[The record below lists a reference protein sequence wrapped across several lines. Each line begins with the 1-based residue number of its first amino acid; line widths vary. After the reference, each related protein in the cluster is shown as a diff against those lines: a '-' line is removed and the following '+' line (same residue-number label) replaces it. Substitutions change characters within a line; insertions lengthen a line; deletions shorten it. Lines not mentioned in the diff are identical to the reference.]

1 MIGGDR
7 RYQRLGLL
15 LIRITIFAVFTA
27 AAGVRVLSQTLP
39 ELQITSPTNNTIV
52 NPGQTISV
60 TVESP
65 AGLSFNSVAVAG
77 EGSFGFSNIA
87 TSLPAQFSFTIPTDA
102 ASGQYALTADG
113 TSTSGQSYQ
122 SEPVLVDVEH
132 SDPALGLSPSSS
144 SLMFRSNGEQSSVSF
159 VATFGGGV
167 TADVTAST
175 LMSYVSSNTN
185 VATVNAS
192 SGRLIVTSV
201 GPGSGTI
208 TATYGQG
215 ATSIPLRIPVIG
227 SRALTSSPSL
237 VSFAGQGVG
246 TNSAQQIVTLIN
258 SGNAPINISGVTMS
272 GDFSQTNTCI
282 SASPIATGATCA
294 INVTFA
300 PTAVGTRSGT
310 ISISDDSNEPGLTVQ
325 LSGTG
330 ITDFSISATP
340 ATQSVILKNTT
351 SYNVSVAS
359 IGGFTGTVLP
369 SVVGLPASTTASF
382 NPTSM
387 SGGSGASTLK
397 IVTSSKTPL
406 GSFTLSVTGTSGAL
420 THSVS
425 VTLTVTR

>member
-7 RYQRLGLL
+7 RYHWVGLL
-15 LIRITIFAVFTA
+15 LVRITLCAVFTA
-27 AAGVRVLSQTLP
+27 AAAVHTLSQTLP
-39 ELQITSPTNNTIV
+39 ELQITSPTNDAIF
-52 NPGQTISV
+52 NPGQAIPI
-60 TVESP
+60 TVASP
-65 AGLSFNSVAVAG
+65 AGLSFNSVAVVGATVLG
-77 EGSFGFSNIA
+77 LSNIA
-87 TSLPAQFSFTIPTDA
+87 TSVPAQFSLTIPTTA
-102 ASGQYALTADG
+102 ATGEYALTAFG
-113 TSTSGQSYQ
+113 ISASGQSFH
-122 SEPVLVDVEH
+122 SVPLFVDVEYAG
-132 SDPALGLSPSSS
+132 PALGLQASLPSI
-144 SLMFRSNGEQSSVSF
+144 FFKAKGESASMSF
-159 VATFGGGV
+159 VATFDVGV
-167 TADVTAST
+167 DADVTAST
-175 LMSYVSSNTN
+175 MMSYVSSDTN
-185 VATVNAS
+185 VATVDAS
-192 SGRLIVTSV
+192 SGGLIVTAV
-201 GPGSGTI
+201 GPGNAAI

-215 ATSIPLRIPVIG
+215 ATSIPLSIPVIG

-246 TNSAQQIVTLIN
+246 TISAPQIVTLIN
-258 SGNAPINISGVTMS
+258 SGNPPINISGVAVS

-282 SASPIATGATCA
+282 STSPIATGATCA
-294 INVTFA
+294 INVTFV

-330 ITDFSISATP
+330 ITDFSISASP

-351 SYNVSVAS
+351 TYNVSVAS

-382 NPTSM
+382 NPTSI

-420 THSVS
+420 KHSVS